1 MRELRATSYTVT
13 TSAFTIVA
21 TPACTCREPLT
32 RLRNGEC
39 FRLITCLAFPAV
51 NTLVPVSISINGAS
65 YPVLD
70 EFGNTLM
77 SDQIRCRRA
86 YRLVFGTK
94 SNHFMV
100 RQCLEPSQAT
110 PTYVT
115 VATTSTD
122 VSNHE
127 EV

>member
-1 MRELRATSYTVT
+1 MKELRATSYTVGAT
-13 TSAFTIVA
+13 AFTIVA
-21 TPACTCREPLT
+21 SPSCACRGTLN
-32 RLRNGEC
+32 RLCNGEC

-51 NTLVPVSISINGAS
+51 ATLVPVYISINGTS

-86 YRLVFGTK
+86 YRIVFGTNP
-94 SNHFMV
+94 NHFIV
-100 RQCLEPSQAT
+100 KQCLEPSQAT
-110 PTYVT
+110 PTCIT
-115 VATTSTD
+115 IPTA
-122 VSNHE
+122 VSNVE